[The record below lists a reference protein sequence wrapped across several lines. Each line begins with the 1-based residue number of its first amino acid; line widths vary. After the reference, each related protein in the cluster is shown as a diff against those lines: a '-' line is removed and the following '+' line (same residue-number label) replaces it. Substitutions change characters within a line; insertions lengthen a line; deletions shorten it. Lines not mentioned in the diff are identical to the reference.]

1 MPENPQDKSILV
13 FKDSYGDAFVPFLT
27 AHYGNIFVIDPRHI
41 SMNVLEKFGD
51 YGLSDIV
58 FLNNIQCAN
67 QVKWINYYLK
77 AAGK

>member
-1 MPENPQDKSILV
+1 
-13 FKDSYGDAFVPFLT
+13 
-27 AHYGNIFVIDPRHI
+27 
-41 SMNVLEKFGD
+41 MNVLEKFGD